1 MEFCYTLP
9 LQRRLNMKPLTSQT
23 AAAPFFCW
31 DVHLLTVQG
40 RKAVLAMNRASRYSL
55 LFYGMNRAD
64 WTHLPE
70 LVRDEIRAVILREGL
85 SEFEAARYF
94 ALGGPLNISTAHG
107 STLARILATLFFW
120 ALCYKLV
127 SLKLMGSLTLPDVV
141 DAVKHLL
148 LFHHEEHFYYLHILG
163 NRLCVLC
170 RGPAERTLFR
180 GNGLG
185 HVPGRFRGMG
195 PLSNSLF
202 FTNRSKAG
210 RFYLQSLLLRLSHT
224 HFLPPSLCAMGSPG
238 RRRAGAA
245 DGAADFGADY
255 LLLLC
260 RLCSPVPDSGC
271 PALADIAV

>member
-1 MEFCYTLP
+1 MLKTIAIWSVVLCHVV
-9 LQRRLNMKPLTSQT
+9 
-23 AAAPFFCW
+23 AAPFSGGIIGTTPW
-31 DVHLLTVQG
+31 YSALLW
-40 RKAVLAMNRASRYSL
+40 ASLTYMCVPLFFMASGAL
-55 LFYGMNRAD
+55 L
-64 WTHLPE
+64 LKPE
-70 LVRDEIRAVILREGL
+70 REL
-85 SEFEAARYF
+85 TLKKLYTK
-94 ALGGPLNISTAHG
+94 N
-107 STLARILATLFFW
+107 LARILAALFFW

-127 SLKLMGSLTLPDVV
+127 SLKLMDSLTLPDVV

-180 GNGLG
+180 GNGLVY
-185 HVPGRFRGMG
+185 VPGRFRGMG
-195 PLSNSLF
+195 LLSDSLS
-202 FTNRSKAG
+202 FTNRPKAD
-210 RFYLQSLLLRLSHT
+210 RFYLKSLLLRLSYA

-260 RLCSPVPDSGC
+260 RLFSPVPDSGC